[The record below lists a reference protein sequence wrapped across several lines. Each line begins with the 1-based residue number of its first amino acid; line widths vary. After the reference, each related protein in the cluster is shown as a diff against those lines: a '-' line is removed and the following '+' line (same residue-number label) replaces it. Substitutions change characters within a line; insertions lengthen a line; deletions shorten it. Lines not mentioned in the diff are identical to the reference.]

1 MRIMLAG
8 TKSGAGKTTIVC
20 GLIELFKRRSLS
32 VSAFKSGPD
41 YIDPMFHRA
50 VLGIPTGNL
59 DGFLSD
65 KKYIANQTAEA
76 EKNSD
81 ILVIEGA
88 MGHFDGIGFS
98 DKASC
103 AETAEITDTPVIL
116 VVDAAACGYSAMAVV
131 NGFINMPKGENIKGV
146 IFNRMSSVL
155 YKSAAEEVK
164 RLGLIPCGYIPTDK
178 NLSLESRHLG
188 LITPNELENINSKIK
203 YIADTLEKTLDL
215 DSIIKIAMSAPK
227 KDIENDENYKKY
239 DGLRIGLTSDCAFS
253 FVYDDLIRAFEKR
266 RVEVIKFSP
275 VNDKGLPENLSG
287 LYICGGY
294 PEIYAEELSENTNM
308 LEAVRNAFN
317 NKMPIIAEC
326 GGYMYMSEGIADI
339 NGKVW
344 KTVGAVKGVCSRQ
357 KRLVH
362 FGYGRLKLKND
373 CLIGKKGEEFPV
385 HSFHYYETDCVG
397 NGFKVTKVSN
407 GDTWEEGTLT
417 DSFYGGFPHFYMQ
430 SNDKMLE
437 TFLDKCSAWRKN
449 NE

>member
-1 MRIMLAG
+1 M
-8 TKSGAGKTTIVC
+8 
-20 GLIELFKRRSLS
+20 
-32 VSAFKSGPD
+32 
-41 YIDPMFHRA
+41 
-50 VLGIPTGNL
+50 
-59 DGFLSD
+59 
-65 KKYIANQTAEA
+65 
-76 EKNSD
+76 
-81 ILVIEGA
+81 
-88 MGHFDGIGFS
+88 
-98 DKASC
+98 
-103 AETAEITDTPVIL
+103 IL

-164 RLGLIPCGYIPTDK
+164 RLGLIPCGYITTDK

-317 NKMPIIAEC
+317 NKMPIIA
-326 GGYMYMSEGIADI
+326 
-339 NGKVW
+339 
-344 KTVGAVKGVCSRQ
+344 
-357 KRLVH
+357 
-362 FGYGRLKLKND
+362 
-373 CLIGKKGEEFPV
+373 
-385 HSFHYYETDCVG
+385 
-397 NGFKVTKVSN
+397 
-407 GDTWEEGTLT
+407 
-417 DSFYGGFPHFYMQ
+417 
-430 SNDKMLE
+430 
-437 TFLDKCSAWRKN
+437 
-449 NE
+449 